1 MSGLEWNLVRAL
13 KINIERGK
21 TFLQWL
27 ADIQKW
33 DKIQLILNGLRILGL
48 INWMC
53 VCALQRVIN
62 ENVKS
67 VTILQSYSWV
77 KKRDATCSKEH
88 SNPLD
93 VTEST
98 FVAQTAELINISIW
112 MEINWIISWVGWY
125 SMLIRWMIKQ
135 YKMKYTIF
143 LLLFPQIVLKY

>member
-1 MSGLEWNLVRAL
+1 MVRAL

-21 TFLQWL
+21 TYFQWL

-33 DKIQLILNGLRILGL
+33 DKMQLILNGLRILSL